1 MKTVYIPKGETVH
14 YESLATEHLV
24 VHGRLHV
31 TYGVKAQSI
40 TGSGVIDAGSINAD
54 TVCIDDVESG
64 TVICKRL
71 IAKRVQAPE
80 VFASESAAVS
90 CFLSAAYV
98 ETGKLTAAISEV
110 DEVVAQ
116 EVVNLTPKKRTLFG
130 TLFASMLRS
139 FWTALTAPRQK
150 AEVLDAEFVPA
161 QEDHTETV
169 QNEGSAEFSAS
180 DQSVPEVEE
189 KQEDV
194 VDEELNRIV
203 GLFKLSREQGYN
215 PDVAIRMCFVDETGT
230 LHELNRTRRKNRMT
244 ITYDGYEIRQLD
256 LADLFGERDVF
267 LSILNPLYFIEELGE
282 DGKKLLERYLPTI
295 PHETV
300 LSQLS
305 EPVREHLKNE
315 TILSPEGSL
324 KRCREEIRSLEE
336 RITYLRGQKDLAA
349 SQGESHE
356 QAEQEVTLQA
366 DLLRREIAEL
376 EQRQFSSMDVS
387 AMQERLVELSGR
399 YEEAARDERADTS
412 KLREQ
417 LQLLREKI
425 ARREVEKYQSKFTE
439 ALAEA
444 SARVKDLGVRYQR
457 ENAAYKAF
465 HAGMECPACHRSVTE
480 QSLPEVQAALK
491 KVLSELYAA
500 GSEQRAQLIE
510 LQEMDK
516 KAADTFAQFKEDDL
530 GKWAAEAAE
539 MEQRCASLA
548 EQASAETERLRA
560 EIQTL
565 TADLEYGNLSQSEY
579 DHLGT
584 CREELRQSEA
594 KIAALQT
601 MTAAQLPDFDREIA
615 QANASIAEI
624 KRKMANVIAYISKRA
639 ELTFSQ
645 LKMNRVEISLYDVVK
660 STGEVKDTF
669 KFQYG
674 GRRYDRLSLSEKIRA
689 GMEVSELMKRL
700 TGRNYPVFVD
710 NMESVDD
717 LANVRPTG
725 QIIMA
730 KCVSGAA
737 LQVKPIRPI
746 AFAEQRAA

>member
-1 MKTVYIPKGETVH
+1 MKKIEQFQITSLMLSGFKSYEEPTELVFGNPTVITGGNGRGKSSIADAIAFAVTGCPFFGER
-14 YESLATEHLV
+14 
-24 VHGRLHV
+24 GIDRLH
-31 TYGVKAQSI
+31 
-40 TGSGVIDAGSINAD
+40 
-54 TVCIDDVESG
+54 
-64 TVICKRL
+64 
-71 IAKRVQAPE
+71 
-80 VFASESAAVS
+80 
-90 CFLSAAYV
+90 
-98 ETGKLTAAISEV
+98 
-110 DEVVAQ
+110 
-116 EVVNLTPKKRTLFG
+116 
-130 TLFASMLRS
+130 
-139 FWTALTAPRQK
+139 
-150 AEVLDAEFVPA
+150 
-161 QEDHTETV
+161 
-169 QNEGSAEFSAS
+169 NE
-180 DQSVPEVEE
+180 
-189 KQEDV
+189 
-194 VDEELNRIV
+194 N
-203 GLFKLSREQGYN
+203 N

-267 LSILNPLYFIEELGE
+267 LSIFNPLYFIEELGE

-324 KRCREEIRSLEE
+324 KRCREEIRGLEE

-356 QAEQEVTLQA
+356 QAEQELTLQA
-366 DLLRREIAEL
+366 DTLREEIAEL
-376 EQRQFSSMDVS
+376 EQRQFSGMDVS
-387 AMQERLVELSGR
+387 DMQERLVELSGR

-480 QSLPEVQAALK
+480 QSLSEVQAALK

-594 KIAALQT
+594 KIAALQD

-615 QANASIAEI
+615 QANANIAEI
-624 KRKMANVIAYISKRA
+624 KRKMADVIAYISKRA

-737 LQVKPIRPI
+737 LQVKPVRPI
-746 AFAEQRAA
+746 VFAEQRAA

>member
-1 MKTVYIPKGETVH
+1 MKKIEQFQITSLMLSGFKSYEEPTELVFGNPTVITGGNGRGKSSIADAIAFAVTGCPFFGER
-14 YESLATEHLV
+14 
-24 VHGRLHV
+24 GIDRLH
-31 TYGVKAQSI
+31 
-40 TGSGVIDAGSINAD
+40 
-54 TVCIDDVESG
+54 
-64 TVICKRL
+64 
-71 IAKRVQAPE
+71 
-80 VFASESAAVS
+80 
-90 CFLSAAYV
+90 
-98 ETGKLTAAISEV
+98 
-110 DEVVAQ
+110 
-116 EVVNLTPKKRTLFG
+116 
-130 TLFASMLRS
+130 
-139 FWTALTAPRQK
+139 
-150 AEVLDAEFVPA
+150 
-161 QEDHTETV
+161 
-169 QNEGSAEFSAS
+169 NE
-180 DQSVPEVEE
+180 
-189 KQEDV
+189 
-194 VDEELNRIV
+194 N
-203 GLFKLSREQGYN
+203 N
-215 PDVAIRMCFVDETGT
+215 PDVAIRMCFVDKTGT

-324 KRCREEIRSLEE
+324 KRCREEIRGLEE

-356 QAEQEVTLQA
+356 QAEQELTLQV
-366 DLLRREIAEL
+366 DTLREEIAEL
-376 EQRQFSSMDVS
+376 EQRQFSGMDVS
-387 AMQERLVELSGR
+387 DMQERLVELSGR
-399 YEEAARDERADTS
+399 YEEAARDERTDTS

-417 LQLLREKI
+417 IQTLREKI
-425 ARREVEKYQSKFTE
+425 ARREGEQYQSKFTE

-457 ENAAYKAF
+457 ESAAYKAF

-615 QANASIAEI
+615 QANSSIAEI

>member
-1 MKTVYIPKGETVH
+1 MKKIEQFQITSLMLSGFKSYEEPTELVFGNPTVITGGNGRGKSSIADAIAFAVTGCPFFGER
-14 YESLATEHLV
+14 
-24 VHGRLHV
+24 GIDRLH
-31 TYGVKAQSI
+31 
-40 TGSGVIDAGSINAD
+40 
-54 TVCIDDVESG
+54 
-64 TVICKRL
+64 
-71 IAKRVQAPE
+71 
-80 VFASESAAVS
+80 
-90 CFLSAAYV
+90 
-98 ETGKLTAAISEV
+98 
-110 DEVVAQ
+110 
-116 EVVNLTPKKRTLFG
+116 
-130 TLFASMLRS
+130 
-139 FWTALTAPRQK
+139 
-150 AEVLDAEFVPA
+150 
-161 QEDHTETV
+161 
-169 QNEGSAEFSAS
+169 NE
-180 DQSVPEVEE
+180 
-189 KQEDV
+189 
-194 VDEELNRIV
+194 N
-203 GLFKLSREQGYN
+203 N

-324 KRCREEIRSLEE
+324 KRCREEIRGLEE

-356 QAEQEVTLQA
+356 QAEQELTLQV
-366 DLLRREIAEL
+366 DTLREEIAEL
-376 EQRQFSSMDVS
+376 EQRQFSGMDVS
-387 AMQERLVELSGR
+387 DMQERLVELSGR
-399 YEEAARDERADTS
+399 YEEAARDERTDTS

-417 LQLLREKI
+417 IQTLREKI
-425 ARREVEKYQSKFTE
+425 ARREGEQYQSKFTE

-457 ENAAYKAF
+457 ESAAYKAF

-615 QANASIAEI
+615 QANSSIAEI

-737 LQVKPIRPI
+737 LQVKPIRSI

>member
-1 MKTVYIPKGETVH
+1 MKKIEQFQITSLMLSGFKSYEEPTELVFGNPTVITGGNGRGKSSIADAIAFAVTGCPFFGER
-14 YESLATEHLV
+14 
-24 VHGRLHV
+24 GIDRLH
-31 TYGVKAQSI
+31 
-40 TGSGVIDAGSINAD
+40 
-54 TVCIDDVESG
+54 
-64 TVICKRL
+64 
-71 IAKRVQAPE
+71 
-80 VFASESAAVS
+80 
-90 CFLSAAYV
+90 
-98 ETGKLTAAISEV
+98 
-110 DEVVAQ
+110 
-116 EVVNLTPKKRTLFG
+116 
-130 TLFASMLRS
+130 
-139 FWTALTAPRQK
+139 
-150 AEVLDAEFVPA
+150 
-161 QEDHTETV
+161 
-169 QNEGSAEFSAS
+169 NE
-180 DQSVPEVEE
+180 
-189 KQEDV
+189 
-194 VDEELNRIV
+194 N
-203 GLFKLSREQGYN
+203 N
-215 PDVAIRMCFVDETGT
+215 PDVAIRMCFVDGTGT

-324 KRCREEIRSLEE
+324 KRCREEIRGLEE

-356 QAEQEVTLQA
+356 QAEQELTLQA
-366 DLLRREIAEL
+366 DTLREEIAEL
-376 EQRQFSSMDVS
+376 EQRQFSGMDVS
-387 AMQERLVELSGR
+387 DMQERLVELSGR
-399 YEEAARDERADTS
+399 YEETARDERTDTS

-417 LQLLREKI
+417 LQTLREKI
-425 ARREVEKYQSKFTE
+425 ARREGEQYQSKFTE

-457 ENAAYKAF
+457 ESAAYKAF

-480 QSLPEVQAALK
+480 QSLSEVQAALK

-500 GSEQRAQLIE
+500 GSEQRAQMIE

-516 KAADTFAQFKEDDL
+516 KAADTFARFKEDDL

-548 EQASAETERLRA
+548 EQASAETECLRA

-565 TADLEYGNLSQSEY
+565 TADLQYGNLSQAEY
-579 DHLGT
+579 DRLGT

-594 KIAALQT
+594 KIAALQD

-615 QANASIAEI
+615 QANANIAEI
-624 KRKMANVIAYISKRA
+624 KRKMADVIAYISKRA

-737 LQVKPIRPI
+737 LQVKPVRPI
-746 AFAEQRAA
+746 VFAEQRAA

>member
-1 MKTVYIPKGETVH
+1 MKKIEQFQITSLMLSGFKSYEEPTELVFGNPTVITGGNGRGKSSIADAIAFAVTGCPFFGER
-14 YESLATEHLV
+14 
-24 VHGRLHV
+24 GIDRLH
-31 TYGVKAQSI
+31 
-40 TGSGVIDAGSINAD
+40 
-54 TVCIDDVESG
+54 
-64 TVICKRL
+64 
-71 IAKRVQAPE
+71 
-80 VFASESAAVS
+80 
-90 CFLSAAYV
+90 
-98 ETGKLTAAISEV
+98 
-110 DEVVAQ
+110 
-116 EVVNLTPKKRTLFG
+116 
-130 TLFASMLRS
+130 
-139 FWTALTAPRQK
+139 
-150 AEVLDAEFVPA
+150 
-161 QEDHTETV
+161 
-169 QNEGSAEFSAS
+169 NE
-180 DQSVPEVEE
+180 
-189 KQEDV
+189 
-194 VDEELNRIV
+194 N
-203 GLFKLSREQGYN
+203 N

-267 LSILNPLYFIEELGE
+267 LSIFNPLYFIEELGE

-324 KRCREEIRSLEE
+324 KRCREEIRGLEE

-356 QAEQEVTLQA
+356 QAEQELTLQA
-366 DLLRREIAEL
+366 DTLREEIAEL
-376 EQRQFSSMDVS
+376 EQRQFSGMDVS
-387 AMQERLVELSGR
+387 DMQERLVELSGR
-399 YEEAARDERADTS
+399 YEEAARDERTDTS

-417 LQLLREKI
+417 LQTLREKI
-425 ARREVEKYQSKFTE
+425 ARREGEQYQSKFTE

-457 ENAAYKAF
+457 ESAAYKAF

-669 KFQYG
+669 KFQYS

-746 AFAEQRAA
+746 VFAEQRAA

>member
-1 MKTVYIPKGETVH
+1 MKKIEQFQITSLMLSGFKSYEEPTELVFGNPTVITGGNGRGKSSIADAIAFAVTGCPFFGER
-14 YESLATEHLV
+14 
-24 VHGRLHV
+24 GIDRLH
-31 TYGVKAQSI
+31 
-40 TGSGVIDAGSINAD
+40 
-54 TVCIDDVESG
+54 
-64 TVICKRL
+64 
-71 IAKRVQAPE
+71 
-80 VFASESAAVS
+80 
-90 CFLSAAYV
+90 
-98 ETGKLTAAISEV
+98 
-110 DEVVAQ
+110 
-116 EVVNLTPKKRTLFG
+116 
-130 TLFASMLRS
+130 
-139 FWTALTAPRQK
+139 
-150 AEVLDAEFVPA
+150 
-161 QEDHTETV
+161 
-169 QNEGSAEFSAS
+169 NE
-180 DQSVPEVEE
+180 
-189 KQEDV
+189 
-194 VDEELNRIV
+194 N
-203 GLFKLSREQGYN
+203 N

-267 LSILNPLYFIEELGE
+267 LSIFNPLYFIEELGE

-324 KRCREEIRSLEE
+324 KRCREEIRGLEE

-356 QAEQEVTLQA
+356 QAEQELTLQA
-366 DLLRREIAEL
+366 DTLREEIAEL
-376 EQRQFSSMDVS
+376 EQRQFSGMDVS
-387 AMQERLVELSGR
+387 DMQERLVELSGR
-399 YEEAARDERADTS
+399 YEEAARDERTDTS

-417 LQLLREKI
+417 LQTLREKI
-425 ARREVEKYQSKFTE
+425 ARREGEQYQSKFTE

-457 ENAAYKAF
+457 ESAAYKAF

-530 GKWAAEAAE
+530 GKWVAEATE

-737 LQVKPIRPI
+737 LQVKPVRPI
-746 AFAEQRAA
+746 VFAEQRAA

>member
-1 MKTVYIPKGETVH
+1 MKKIEQFQITSLMLSGFKSYEEPTELVFGNPTVITGGNGRGKSSIADAIAFAVTGCPFFGER
-14 YESLATEHLV
+14 
-24 VHGRLHV
+24 GIDRLH
-31 TYGVKAQSI
+31 
-40 TGSGVIDAGSINAD
+40 
-54 TVCIDDVESG
+54 
-64 TVICKRL
+64 
-71 IAKRVQAPE
+71 
-80 VFASESAAVS
+80 
-90 CFLSAAYV
+90 
-98 ETGKLTAAISEV
+98 
-110 DEVVAQ
+110 
-116 EVVNLTPKKRTLFG
+116 
-130 TLFASMLRS
+130 
-139 FWTALTAPRQK
+139 
-150 AEVLDAEFVPA
+150 
-161 QEDHTETV
+161 
-169 QNEGSAEFSAS
+169 NE
-180 DQSVPEVEE
+180 
-189 KQEDV
+189 
-194 VDEELNRIV
+194 N
-203 GLFKLSREQGYN
+203 N

-267 LSILNPLYFIEELGE
+267 LSIFNPLYFIEELGE

-356 QAEQEVTLQA
+356 QAEQELTLQA
-366 DLLRREIAEL
+366 DTLREEIAEL

-387 AMQERLVELSGR
+387 TMQERLVELSGR

-465 HAGMECPACHRSVTE
+465 HAGMECPVCHRSVTE

-516 KAADTFAQFKEDDL
+516 KAADTFARFKEDDL

-548 EQASAETERLRA
+548 EQASAETECLRA

-565 TADLEYGNLSQSEY
+565 TADLEYGNLSQAEY
-579 DHLGT
+579 DRLGT

-594 KIAALQT
+594 KIAALQD
-601 MTAAQLPDFDREIA
+601 MTAVQLPDFDREIA
-615 QANASIAEI
+615 QANANIAEI
-624 KRKMANVIAYISKRA
+624 KRKMADVIAYISKRA

-700 TGRNYPVFVD
+700 TGRNYSVFVD

>member
-1 MKTVYIPKGETVH
+1 MKKIEQFQITSLMLSGFKSYEEPTELVFGNPTVITGGNGRGKSSIADAIAFAVTGCPFFGER
-14 YESLATEHLV
+14 
-24 VHGRLHV
+24 GIDRLH
-31 TYGVKAQSI
+31 
-40 TGSGVIDAGSINAD
+40 
-54 TVCIDDVESG
+54 
-64 TVICKRL
+64 
-71 IAKRVQAPE
+71 
-80 VFASESAAVS
+80 
-90 CFLSAAYV
+90 
-98 ETGKLTAAISEV
+98 
-110 DEVVAQ
+110 
-116 EVVNLTPKKRTLFG
+116 
-130 TLFASMLRS
+130 
-139 FWTALTAPRQK
+139 
-150 AEVLDAEFVPA
+150 
-161 QEDHTETV
+161 
-169 QNEGSAEFSAS
+169 NE
-180 DQSVPEVEE
+180 
-189 KQEDV
+189 
-194 VDEELNRIV
+194 N
-203 GLFKLSREQGYN
+203 N

-267 LSILNPLYFIEELGE
+267 LSIFNPLYFIEELGE

-324 KRCREEIRSLEE
+324 KRCREEIRGLEE

-356 QAEQEVTLQA
+356 QAEQELILQA
-366 DLLRREIAEL
+366 DTLREEIAEL
-376 EQRQFSSMDVS
+376 EQRQFSGMDVS
-387 AMQERLVELSGR
+387 DMQERLVELSGR
-399 YEEAARDERADTS
+399 YEEAARDERTDTS

-417 LQLLREKI
+417 LQTLREKI
-425 ARREVEKYQSKFTE
+425 ARREGEQYQSKFTE

-457 ENAAYKAF
+457 ESAAYKAF

-601 MTAAQLPDFDREIA
+601 MTAAQLPDFDQEIA
-615 QANASIAEI
+615 QTNASIAEI

-746 AFAEQRAA
+746 VFAEQRAA

>member
-1 MKTVYIPKGETVH
+1 MKKIEQFQITSLMLSGFKSYEEPTELVFGNPTVITGGNGRGKSSIADAIAFAVTGCPFFGER
-14 YESLATEHLV
+14 
-24 VHGRLHV
+24 GIDRLH
-31 TYGVKAQSI
+31 
-40 TGSGVIDAGSINAD
+40 
-54 TVCIDDVESG
+54 
-64 TVICKRL
+64 
-71 IAKRVQAPE
+71 
-80 VFASESAAVS
+80 
-90 CFLSAAYV
+90 
-98 ETGKLTAAISEV
+98 
-110 DEVVAQ
+110 
-116 EVVNLTPKKRTLFG
+116 
-130 TLFASMLRS
+130 
-139 FWTALTAPRQK
+139 
-150 AEVLDAEFVPA
+150 
-161 QEDHTETV
+161 
-169 QNEGSAEFSAS
+169 NE
-180 DQSVPEVEE
+180 
-189 KQEDV
+189 
-194 VDEELNRIV
+194 N
-203 GLFKLSREQGYN
+203 N
-215 PDVAIRMCFVDETGT
+215 PDVAIRMCFVDEAGT

-267 LSILNPLYFIEELGE
+267 LSILNPLYFIEGLGE

-324 KRCREEIRSLEE
+324 KRCREEIRGLEE

-356 QAEQEVTLQA
+356 QAEQELTLQA
-366 DLLRREIAEL
+366 DTLREEIAEL

-399 YEEAARDERADTS
+399 YEEAARDERTDTS

-417 LQLLREKI
+417 IQTLREKI
-425 ARREVEKYQSKFTE
+425 ARREGEQYQSKFTE

-457 ENAAYKAF
+457 ESAAYKAF

-548 EQASAETERLRA
+548 EQASAEMERLRA

>member
-1 MKTVYIPKGETVH
+1 MKKIEQFQITSLMLSGFKSYEEPTELVFGNPTVITGGNGRGKSSIADAIAFAVTGCPFFGER
-14 YESLATEHLV
+14 
-24 VHGRLHV
+24 GIDRLH
-31 TYGVKAQSI
+31 
-40 TGSGVIDAGSINAD
+40 
-54 TVCIDDVESG
+54 
-64 TVICKRL
+64 
-71 IAKRVQAPE
+71 
-80 VFASESAAVS
+80 
-90 CFLSAAYV
+90 
-98 ETGKLTAAISEV
+98 
-110 DEVVAQ
+110 
-116 EVVNLTPKKRTLFG
+116 
-130 TLFASMLRS
+130 
-139 FWTALTAPRQK
+139 
-150 AEVLDAEFVPA
+150 
-161 QEDHTETV
+161 
-169 QNEGSAEFSAS
+169 NE
-180 DQSVPEVEE
+180 
-189 KQEDV
+189 
-194 VDEELNRIV
+194 N
-203 GLFKLSREQGYN
+203 N

-267 LSILNPLYFIEELGE
+267 LSIFNPLYFIEELGE

-324 KRCREEIRSLEE
+324 KRCREEIRGLEE

-356 QAEQEVTLQA
+356 QAEQELTLQA
-366 DLLRREIAEL
+366 DTLREEIAEL
-376 EQRQFSSMDVS
+376 EQRQFSGMDVS
-387 AMQERLVELSGR
+387 DMQERLVELSGR

-500 GSEQRAQLIE
+500 GSEQRAQMIE

-516 KAADTFAQFKEDDL
+516 KAADTFARFKEDDL

-539 MEQRCASLA
+539 MEQRCDSLA

>member
-1 MKTVYIPKGETVH
+1 MKKIEQFQITSLMLSGFKSYEEPTELVYGNPTVITGGNGRGKSSIADAIAFAVTGCPFFGER
-14 YESLATEHLV
+14 
-24 VHGRLHV
+24 GIDRLH
-31 TYGVKAQSI
+31 
-40 TGSGVIDAGSINAD
+40 
-54 TVCIDDVESG
+54 
-64 TVICKRL
+64 
-71 IAKRVQAPE
+71 
-80 VFASESAAVS
+80 
-90 CFLSAAYV
+90 
-98 ETGKLTAAISEV
+98 
-110 DEVVAQ
+110 
-116 EVVNLTPKKRTLFG
+116 
-130 TLFASMLRS
+130 
-139 FWTALTAPRQK
+139 
-150 AEVLDAEFVPA
+150 
-161 QEDHTETV
+161 
-169 QNEGSAEFSAS
+169 NE
-180 DQSVPEVEE
+180 
-189 KQEDV
+189 
-194 VDEELNRIV
+194 N
-203 GLFKLSREQGYN
+203 N

-356 QAEQEVTLQA
+356 QAEQELTLQA

-480 QSLPEVQAALK
+480 QSLSEVQAALK

-516 KAADTFAQFKEDDL
+516 KAADTFARFKEDDL

-548 EQASAETERLRA
+548 EQASAETECLRA

-565 TADLEYGNLSQSEY
+565 TADLEYGNLSQAEY
-579 DHLGT
+579 DRLGT

-594 KIAALQT
+594 KIAALQD
-601 MTAAQLPDFDREIA
+601 MTAVQLPDFDREIA
-615 QANASIAEI
+615 QANANIAEI
-624 KRKMANVIAYISKRA
+624 KRKMADVIAYISKRA

-669 KFQYG
+669 KFQYS

>member
-1 MKTVYIPKGETVH
+1 MKKIEQFQITSLMLSGFKSYEEPTELVFGNPTVITGGNGRGKSSIADAIAFAVTGCPFFGER
-14 YESLATEHLV
+14 
-24 VHGRLHV
+24 GIDRLH
-31 TYGVKAQSI
+31 
-40 TGSGVIDAGSINAD
+40 
-54 TVCIDDVESG
+54 
-64 TVICKRL
+64 
-71 IAKRVQAPE
+71 
-80 VFASESAAVS
+80 
-90 CFLSAAYV
+90 
-98 ETGKLTAAISEV
+98 
-110 DEVVAQ
+110 
-116 EVVNLTPKKRTLFG
+116 
-130 TLFASMLRS
+130 
-139 FWTALTAPRQK
+139 
-150 AEVLDAEFVPA
+150 
-161 QEDHTETV
+161 
-169 QNEGSAEFSAS
+169 NE
-180 DQSVPEVEE
+180 
-189 KQEDV
+189 
-194 VDEELNRIV
+194 N
-203 GLFKLSREQGYN
+203 N

-267 LSILNPLYFIEELGE
+267 LSIFNPLYFIEELGE

-324 KRCREEIRSLEE
+324 KRCREEIRGLEE

-356 QAEQEVTLQA
+356 QAEQELTLQV
-366 DLLRREIAEL
+366 DTLREEIAEL
-376 EQRQFSSMDVS
+376 EQRQFSGMDVS
-387 AMQERLVELSGR
+387 DMQERLVELSGR
-399 YEEAARDERADTS
+399 YEEAARDERTDTS

-417 LQLLREKI
+417 IQTLREKI
-425 ARREVEKYQSKFTE
+425 ARREGEQYQSKFTE

-500 GSEQRAQLIE
+500 GSEQRGQLIE

-615 QANASIAEI
+615 QANANIAEI
-624 KRKMANVIAYISKRA
+624 KRKMADVIAYISKRA

-674 GRRYDRLSLSEKIRA
+674 GRRYDRLSLSERIRA

-737 LQVKPIRPI
+737 LQVKPVRPI
-746 AFAEQRAA
+746 VFAEQRAA

>member
-1 MKTVYIPKGETVH
+1 MKRIEQFQITSLMLSGFKSYEEPTELVFGNPTVITGGNGRGKSSIADAIAFAVTGCPFFGER
-14 YESLATEHLV
+14 
-24 VHGRLHV
+24 GIDRLH
-31 TYGVKAQSI
+31 
-40 TGSGVIDAGSINAD
+40 
-54 TVCIDDVESG
+54 
-64 TVICKRL
+64 
-71 IAKRVQAPE
+71 
-80 VFASESAAVS
+80 
-90 CFLSAAYV
+90 
-98 ETGKLTAAISEV
+98 
-110 DEVVAQ
+110 
-116 EVVNLTPKKRTLFG
+116 
-130 TLFASMLRS
+130 
-139 FWTALTAPRQK
+139 
-150 AEVLDAEFVPA
+150 
-161 QEDHTETV
+161 
-169 QNEGSAEFSAS
+169 NE
-180 DQSVPEVEE
+180 
-189 KQEDV
+189 
-194 VDEELNRIV
+194 N
-203 GLFKLSREQGYN
+203 N
-215 PDVAIRMCFVDETGT
+215 PDAAIRMCFVDETGT

-267 LSILNPLYFIEELGE
+267 LSIFNPLYFIEELGE

-324 KRCREEIRSLEE
+324 KRCREEIRGLEE

-356 QAEQEVTLQA
+356 QAEQELTLQA
-366 DLLRREIAEL
+366 DTLREEIAEL
-376 EQRQFSSMDVS
+376 EQRQFSGMDVS
-387 AMQERLVELSGR
+387 DMQERLVELSGR
-399 YEEAARDERADTS
+399 YEEAARDERTDTS

-417 LQLLREKI
+417 LQTLREKI
-425 ARREVEKYQSKFTE
+425 ARREGEQYQSKFTE

-457 ENAAYKAF
+457 ESAAYKAF

-615 QANASIAEI
+615 QANANIAEI
-624 KRKMANVIAYISKRA
+624 KRKMADVIAYISKRA

-737 LQVKPIRPI
+737 LQVKPVRPI
-746 AFAEQRAA
+746 VFAEQRAA

>member
-1 MKTVYIPKGETVH
+1 MKKIEQFQITSLMLSGFKSYEEPTELVFGNPTVITGGNGRGKSSIADAIAFAVTGCPFFGER
-14 YESLATEHLV
+14 
-24 VHGRLHV
+24 GIDRLH
-31 TYGVKAQSI
+31 
-40 TGSGVIDAGSINAD
+40 
-54 TVCIDDVESG
+54 
-64 TVICKRL
+64 
-71 IAKRVQAPE
+71 
-80 VFASESAAVS
+80 
-90 CFLSAAYV
+90 
-98 ETGKLTAAISEV
+98 
-110 DEVVAQ
+110 
-116 EVVNLTPKKRTLFG
+116 
-130 TLFASMLRS
+130 
-139 FWTALTAPRQK
+139 
-150 AEVLDAEFVPA
+150 
-161 QEDHTETV
+161 
-169 QNEGSAEFSAS
+169 NE
-180 DQSVPEVEE
+180 
-189 KQEDV
+189 
-194 VDEELNRIV
+194 N
-203 GLFKLSREQGYN
+203 N

-267 LSILNPLYFIEELGE
+267 LSIFNPLYFIEELGE

-356 QAEQEVTLQA
+356 QAEQELTLQA
-366 DLLRREIAEL
+366 DTLREEIAEL
-376 EQRQFSSMDVS
+376 EQRQFSGMDVS
-387 AMQERLVELSGR
+387 DMQERLVELSGR

-457 ENAAYKAF
+457 ESAAYKAF

-601 MTAAQLPDFDREIA
+601 MTAVHLPDFDREIA

-624 KRKMANVIAYISKRA
+624 KRKMADVIAYISKRA

-669 KFQYG
+669 KFQYS

>member
-1 MKTVYIPKGETVH
+1 MKKIEQFQITSLMLSGFKSYEEPTELVFGNPTVITGGNGRGKSSIADAIAFAVTGCPFFGER
-14 YESLATEHLV
+14 
-24 VHGRLHV
+24 GIDRLH
-31 TYGVKAQSI
+31 
-40 TGSGVIDAGSINAD
+40 
-54 TVCIDDVESG
+54 
-64 TVICKRL
+64 
-71 IAKRVQAPE
+71 
-80 VFASESAAVS
+80 
-90 CFLSAAYV
+90 
-98 ETGKLTAAISEV
+98 
-110 DEVVAQ
+110 
-116 EVVNLTPKKRTLFG
+116 
-130 TLFASMLRS
+130 
-139 FWTALTAPRQK
+139 
-150 AEVLDAEFVPA
+150 
-161 QEDHTETV
+161 
-169 QNEGSAEFSAS
+169 NE
-180 DQSVPEVEE
+180 
-189 KQEDV
+189 
-194 VDEELNRIV
+194 N
-203 GLFKLSREQGYN
+203 N

-267 LSILNPLYFIEELGE
+267 LSIFNPLYFIEELGE

-324 KRCREEIRSLEE
+324 KRCREEIRGLEE

-356 QAEQEVTLQA
+356 QAEQELTLQA
-366 DLLRREIAEL
+366 DTLREEIAEL
-376 EQRQFSSMDVS
+376 EQRQFSGMDVS
-387 AMQERLVELSGR
+387 DMQERLVELSGR
-399 YEEAARDERADTS
+399 YEEAARDERTDTS

-417 LQLLREKI
+417 LQTLREKI
-425 ARREVEKYQSKFTE
+425 ARREGEQYQSKFTE

-457 ENAAYKAF
+457 ESAAYKAF

-615 QANASIAEI
+615 QANANIAEI

-725 QIIMA
+725 QVIMA

-737 LQVKPIRPI
+737 LQVKPVRPI
-746 AFAEQRAA
+746 VFAEQRAA

>member
-1 MKTVYIPKGETVH
+1 MKKIEQFQITSLMLSGFKSYEEPTELVFGNPTVITGGNGRGKSSIADAIAFAVTGCPFYGER
-14 YESLATEHLV
+14 
-24 VHGRLHV
+24 GIDRLH
-31 TYGVKAQSI
+31 
-40 TGSGVIDAGSINAD
+40 
-54 TVCIDDVESG
+54 
-64 TVICKRL
+64 
-71 IAKRVQAPE
+71 
-80 VFASESAAVS
+80 
-90 CFLSAAYV
+90 
-98 ETGKLTAAISEV
+98 
-110 DEVVAQ
+110 
-116 EVVNLTPKKRTLFG
+116 
-130 TLFASMLRS
+130 
-139 FWTALTAPRQK
+139 
-150 AEVLDAEFVPA
+150 
-161 QEDHTETV
+161 
-169 QNEGSAEFSAS
+169 NE
-180 DQSVPEVEE
+180 
-189 KQEDV
+189 
-194 VDEELNRIV
+194 N
-203 GLFKLSREQGYN
+203 N

-267 LSILNPLYFIEELGE
+267 LSIFNPLYFIEELGE

-305 EPVREHLKNE
+305 EPMREHLKNE

-324 KRCREEIRSLEE
+324 KRCREEIRGLEE

-356 QAEQEVTLQA
+356 QAEQELTLQA
-366 DLLRREIAEL
+366 DTLREEIAEL
-376 EQRQFSSMDVS
+376 EQRQFSGMDVS
-387 AMQERLVELSGR
+387 DMQERLVELSGR
-399 YEEAARDERADTS
+399 YEEAARDERTDTS

-417 LQLLREKI
+417 LQTLREKI
-425 ARREVEKYQSKFTE
+425 ARREGEQYQSKFTE

-457 ENAAYKAF
+457 ESAAYKAF

-669 KFQYG
+669 KFQYS

-737 LQVKPIRPI
+737 LQVKPVRPI
-746 AFAEQRAA
+746 VFAEQRAA

>member
-1 MKTVYIPKGETVH
+1 MKKIEQFQITSLMLSGFKSYEEPTELVFGNPTVITGGNGRGKSSIADAIAFAVTGCPFFGER
-14 YESLATEHLV
+14 
-24 VHGRLHV
+24 GIDRLH
-31 TYGVKAQSI
+31 
-40 TGSGVIDAGSINAD
+40 
-54 TVCIDDVESG
+54 
-64 TVICKRL
+64 
-71 IAKRVQAPE
+71 
-80 VFASESAAVS
+80 
-90 CFLSAAYV
+90 
-98 ETGKLTAAISEV
+98 
-110 DEVVAQ
+110 
-116 EVVNLTPKKRTLFG
+116 
-130 TLFASMLRS
+130 
-139 FWTALTAPRQK
+139 
-150 AEVLDAEFVPA
+150 
-161 QEDHTETV
+161 
-169 QNEGSAEFSAS
+169 NE
-180 DQSVPEVEE
+180 
-189 KQEDV
+189 
-194 VDEELNRIV
+194 N
-203 GLFKLSREQGYN
+203 N

-267 LSILNPLYFIEELGE
+267 LSIFNPLYFIEELGE

-324 KRCREEIRSLEE
+324 KRCREEIRGLEE

-356 QAEQEVTLQA
+356 QAEQELTLQA
-366 DLLRREIAEL
+366 DTLREEIAEL
-376 EQRQFSSMDVS
+376 EQRQFSGMDVS
-387 AMQERLVELSGR
+387 DMQERLVELSGR
-399 YEEAARDERADTS
+399 YEEAARDERTDTS

-417 LQLLREKI
+417 LQTLREKI
-425 ARREVEKYQSKFTE
+425 ARREGEQYQSKFTE

-457 ENAAYKAF
+457 ESAAYKAF

-548 EQASAETERLRA
+548 EQASAETERLCA

-615 QANASIAEI
+615 QANANIAEI
-624 KRKMANVIAYISKRA
+624 KRKMADVIAYISKRA

>member
-1 MKTVYIPKGETVH
+1 MKKIEQFQITSLMLSGFKSYEEPTELVFGNPTVITGGNGRGKSSIADAIAFAVTGCPFFGER
-14 YESLATEHLV
+14 
-24 VHGRLHV
+24 GIDRLH
-31 TYGVKAQSI
+31 
-40 TGSGVIDAGSINAD
+40 
-54 TVCIDDVESG
+54 
-64 TVICKRL
+64 
-71 IAKRVQAPE
+71 
-80 VFASESAAVS
+80 
-90 CFLSAAYV
+90 
-98 ETGKLTAAISEV
+98 
-110 DEVVAQ
+110 
-116 EVVNLTPKKRTLFG
+116 
-130 TLFASMLRS
+130 
-139 FWTALTAPRQK
+139 
-150 AEVLDAEFVPA
+150 
-161 QEDHTETV
+161 
-169 QNEGSAEFSAS
+169 NE
-180 DQSVPEVEE
+180 
-189 KQEDV
+189 
-194 VDEELNRIV
+194 N
-203 GLFKLSREQGYN
+203 N

-267 LSILNPLYFIEELGE
+267 LSIFNPLYFIEELGE

-324 KRCREEIRSLEE
+324 KRCREEIRGLEE

-356 QAEQEVTLQA
+356 QAEQELTLQA
-366 DLLRREIAEL
+366 DTLREEIAEL
-376 EQRQFSSMDVS
+376 EQRQFSGMDVS
-387 AMQERLVELSGR
+387 DMQERLVELSGR
-399 YEEAARDERADTS
+399 YEEAARDERTDTS

-417 LQLLREKI
+417 LQTLREKI
-425 ARREVEKYQSKFTE
+425 ARREGEQYQSKFTE

-457 ENAAYKAF
+457 ESAAYKAF

-594 KIAALQT
+594 KIAALQD

-615 QANASIAEI
+615 QANANIAEI
-624 KRKMANVIAYISKRA
+624 KRKMADVIAYISKRA

-737 LQVKPIRPI
+737 LQVKPVRPI

>member
-1 MKTVYIPKGETVH
+1 MKKIEQFQITSLMLSGFKSYEEPTELVFGNPTVITGGNGRGKSSIADAIAFAVTGCPFFGER
-14 YESLATEHLV
+14 
-24 VHGRLHV
+24 GIDRLH
-31 TYGVKAQSI
+31 
-40 TGSGVIDAGSINAD
+40 
-54 TVCIDDVESG
+54 
-64 TVICKRL
+64 
-71 IAKRVQAPE
+71 
-80 VFASESAAVS
+80 
-90 CFLSAAYV
+90 
-98 ETGKLTAAISEV
+98 
-110 DEVVAQ
+110 
-116 EVVNLTPKKRTLFG
+116 
-130 TLFASMLRS
+130 
-139 FWTALTAPRQK
+139 
-150 AEVLDAEFVPA
+150 
-161 QEDHTETV
+161 
-169 QNEGSAEFSAS
+169 NE
-180 DQSVPEVEE
+180 
-189 KQEDV
+189 
-194 VDEELNRIV
+194 N
-203 GLFKLSREQGYN
+203 N

-267 LSILNPLYFIEELGE
+267 LSIFNPLYFIEELGE

-324 KRCREEIRSLEE
+324 KRCREEIRGLEE

-356 QAEQEVTLQA
+356 QAEQELTLQA
-366 DLLRREIAEL
+366 DTLREEIAEL
-376 EQRQFSSMDVS
+376 EQRQFSGMDVS
-387 AMQERLVELSGR
+387 DMQERLVELSGR
-399 YEEAARDERADTS
+399 YEEAARDERTDTS

-425 ARREVEKYQSKFTE
+425 ARREGEQYQSKFTE

-457 ENAAYKAF
+457 ESAAYKAF

-565 TADLEYGNLSQSEY
+565 TADLEYGDLSQSEY

-615 QANASIAEI
+615 QANANIAEI
-624 KRKMANVIAYISKRA
+624 KRKMADVIAYISKRA

-737 LQVKPIRPI
+737 LQVKPVRPI
-746 AFAEQRAA
+746 VFAEQRAA

>member
-1 MKTVYIPKGETVH
+1 MKNIEQFQITSLMLSGFKSYEEPTELVFGNPTVITGGNGRGKSSIADAIAFAVTGCPFFGER
-14 YESLATEHLV
+14 
-24 VHGRLHV
+24 GIDRLH
-31 TYGVKAQSI
+31 
-40 TGSGVIDAGSINAD
+40 
-54 TVCIDDVESG
+54 
-64 TVICKRL
+64 
-71 IAKRVQAPE
+71 
-80 VFASESAAVS
+80 
-90 CFLSAAYV
+90 
-98 ETGKLTAAISEV
+98 
-110 DEVVAQ
+110 
-116 EVVNLTPKKRTLFG
+116 
-130 TLFASMLRS
+130 
-139 FWTALTAPRQK
+139 
-150 AEVLDAEFVPA
+150 
-161 QEDHTETV
+161 
-169 QNEGSAEFSAS
+169 NE
-180 DQSVPEVEE
+180 
-189 KQEDV
+189 
-194 VDEELNRIV
+194 N
-203 GLFKLSREQGYN
+203 N

-267 LSILNPLYFIEELGE
+267 LSIFNPLYFIEELGE

-324 KRCREEIRSLEE
+324 KRCREEIRGLEE

-356 QAEQEVTLQA
+356 QAEQELTLQA
-366 DLLRREIAEL
+366 DTLREEIAEL

-399 YEEAARDERADTS
+399 YEEAAKDERADTS

-457 ENAAYKAF
+457 ESAAYKAF

-516 KAADTFAQFKEDDL
+516 RAADTFAQFKEDDL

-674 GRRYDRLSLSEKIRA
+674 GRRYDRLSLSERIRA

>member
-1 MKTVYIPKGETVH
+1 MKKIKQFQITSLMLSGFKSYEEPTELVFGNPTVITGGNGRGKSSIADAIAFAVTGCPFFGER
-14 YESLATEHLV
+14 
-24 VHGRLHV
+24 GIDRLH
-31 TYGVKAQSI
+31 
-40 TGSGVIDAGSINAD
+40 
-54 TVCIDDVESG
+54 
-64 TVICKRL
+64 
-71 IAKRVQAPE
+71 
-80 VFASESAAVS
+80 
-90 CFLSAAYV
+90 
-98 ETGKLTAAISEV
+98 
-110 DEVVAQ
+110 
-116 EVVNLTPKKRTLFG
+116 
-130 TLFASMLRS
+130 
-139 FWTALTAPRQK
+139 
-150 AEVLDAEFVPA
+150 
-161 QEDHTETV
+161 
-169 QNEGSAEFSAS
+169 NE
-180 DQSVPEVEE
+180 
-189 KQEDV
+189 
-194 VDEELNRIV
+194 N
-203 GLFKLSREQGYN
+203 N

-267 LSILNPLYFIEELGE
+267 LSIFNPLYFIEELGE

-324 KRCREEIRSLEE
+324 KRCREEIRGLEE

-356 QAEQEVTLQA
+356 QAEQELTLQA
-366 DLLRREIAEL
+366 DTLREEIAEL
-376 EQRQFSSMDVS
+376 EQRQFSGMDVS
-387 AMQERLVELSGR
+387 DMQERLVELSGR
-399 YEEAARDERADTS
+399 YEEAARDERTDTS

-417 LQLLREKI
+417 IQTLREKI
-425 ARREVEKYQSKFTE
+425 ARREGEQYQSKFTE

-457 ENAAYKAF
+457 ESAAYKAF

-491 KVLSELYAA
+491 KVLSELYTA
-500 GSEQRAQLIE
+500 GSERRAQLIE

-737 LQVKPIRPI
+737 LQVKPVRPI
-746 AFAEQRAA
+746 VFAEQRAA

>member
-1 MKTVYIPKGETVH
+1 MKKIEQFQITSLMLSGFKSYEEPTELVFGNPTVITGGNGRGKSSIADAIAFAVTGCPFFGER
-14 YESLATEHLV
+14 
-24 VHGRLHV
+24 GIDRLH
-31 TYGVKAQSI
+31 
-40 TGSGVIDAGSINAD
+40 
-54 TVCIDDVESG
+54 
-64 TVICKRL
+64 
-71 IAKRVQAPE
+71 
-80 VFASESAAVS
+80 
-90 CFLSAAYV
+90 
-98 ETGKLTAAISEV
+98 
-110 DEVVAQ
+110 
-116 EVVNLTPKKRTLFG
+116 
-130 TLFASMLRS
+130 
-139 FWTALTAPRQK
+139 
-150 AEVLDAEFVPA
+150 
-161 QEDHTETV
+161 
-169 QNEGSAEFSAS
+169 NE
-180 DQSVPEVEE
+180 
-189 KQEDV
+189 
-194 VDEELNRIV
+194 N
-203 GLFKLSREQGYN
+203 N
-215 PDVAIRMCFVDETGT
+215 PDVAIRMCLVDETGT

-267 LSILNPLYFIEELGE
+267 LSIFNPLYFIEELGE

-305 EPVREHLKNE
+305 EPVREHLKNG

-356 QAEQEVTLQA
+356 QAEQELTLQA
-366 DLLRREIAEL
+366 DTLREEIAEL
-376 EQRQFSSMDVS
+376 EQRQFSGMDVS
-387 AMQERLVELSGR
+387 DMQERLVELSGR
-399 YEEAARDERADTS
+399 YEEAARDERTDTS
-412 KLREQ
+412 ELREQ
-417 LQLLREKI
+417 LQTLREKI
-425 ARREVEKYQSKFTE
+425 ARREGEQYQSKFTE

-457 ENAAYKAF
+457 ESAAYKAF

>member
-1 MKTVYIPKGETVH
+1 MKKIEQFQITSLMLSGFKSYEEPTELVFGNPTVITGGNGRGKSSIADAIAFAVTGCPFFGER
-14 YESLATEHLV
+14 
-24 VHGRLHV
+24 GIDRLH
-31 TYGVKAQSI
+31 
-40 TGSGVIDAGSINAD
+40 
-54 TVCIDDVESG
+54 
-64 TVICKRL
+64 
-71 IAKRVQAPE
+71 
-80 VFASESAAVS
+80 
-90 CFLSAAYV
+90 
-98 ETGKLTAAISEV
+98 
-110 DEVVAQ
+110 
-116 EVVNLTPKKRTLFG
+116 
-130 TLFASMLRS
+130 
-139 FWTALTAPRQK
+139 
-150 AEVLDAEFVPA
+150 
-161 QEDHTETV
+161 
-169 QNEGSAEFSAS
+169 NE
-180 DQSVPEVEE
+180 
-189 KQEDV
+189 
-194 VDEELNRIV
+194 N
-203 GLFKLSREQGYN
+203 N

-230 LHELNRTRRKNRMT
+230 LHELNRARRKNRMT

-356 QAEQEVTLQA
+356 QAEQELTLQA
-366 DLLRREIAEL
+366 DTLREEIAEL
-376 EQRQFSSMDVS
+376 EQRQFSGMDVS
-387 AMQERLVELSGR
+387 DMQERLVELSGR

-480 QSLPEVQAALK
+480 QSLSEVQAALK

-516 KAADTFAQFKEDDL
+516 KAADTFARFKEDDL

-548 EQASAETERLRA
+548 EQASAETECLRA

-565 TADLEYGNLSQSEY
+565 TADLEYGNLSQAEY
-579 DHLGT
+579 DRLGT

-594 KIAALQT
+594 KIAALQD

-615 QANASIAEI
+615 QANANIAEI
-624 KRKMANVIAYISKRA
+624 KRKMADVIAYISKRA

>member
-1 MKTVYIPKGETVH
+1 MKKIEQFQITSLMLSGFKSYEEPTELVFGNPTVITGGNGRGKSSIADAIAFAVTGCPFFGER
-14 YESLATEHLV
+14 
-24 VHGRLHV
+24 GIDRLH
-31 TYGVKAQSI
+31 
-40 TGSGVIDAGSINAD
+40 
-54 TVCIDDVESG
+54 
-64 TVICKRL
+64 
-71 IAKRVQAPE
+71 
-80 VFASESAAVS
+80 
-90 CFLSAAYV
+90 
-98 ETGKLTAAISEV
+98 
-110 DEVVAQ
+110 
-116 EVVNLTPKKRTLFG
+116 
-130 TLFASMLRS
+130 
-139 FWTALTAPRQK
+139 
-150 AEVLDAEFVPA
+150 
-161 QEDHTETV
+161 
-169 QNEGSAEFSAS
+169 NE
-180 DQSVPEVEE
+180 
-189 KQEDV
+189 
-194 VDEELNRIV
+194 N
-203 GLFKLSREQGYN
+203 N
-215 PDVAIRMCFVDETGT
+215 PDAAIRMCFVDETGT

-267 LSILNPLYFIEELGE
+267 LSIFNPLYFIEELGE

-324 KRCREEIRSLEE
+324 KRCREEIRGLEE

-356 QAEQEVTLQA
+356 QAEQELTLQA
-366 DLLRREIAEL
+366 DTLREEIAEL
-376 EQRQFSSMDVS
+376 EQRQFSGMDVS
-387 AMQERLVELSGR
+387 GMQERLVELSGR
-399 YEEAARDERADTS
+399 YEEAARDERTDTS

-417 LQLLREKI
+417 LQTLREKI
-425 ARREVEKYQSKFTE
+425 ARREGEQYQSKFTE

-457 ENAAYKAF
+457 ESAAYKAF

-615 QANASIAEI
+615 QANANIAEI
-624 KRKMANVIAYISKRA
+624 KRKMADVIAYISKRA

-737 LQVKPIRPI
+737 LQVKPVRPI
-746 AFAEQRAA
+746 VFAEQRAA

>member
-1 MKTVYIPKGETVH
+1 MKKIEQFQITSLMLSGFKSYEEPTELVFGNPTVITGGNGRGKSSIADAIAFAVTGCPFFGER
-14 YESLATEHLV
+14 
-24 VHGRLHV
+24 GIDRLH
-31 TYGVKAQSI
+31 
-40 TGSGVIDAGSINAD
+40 
-54 TVCIDDVESG
+54 
-64 TVICKRL
+64 
-71 IAKRVQAPE
+71 
-80 VFASESAAVS
+80 
-90 CFLSAAYV
+90 
-98 ETGKLTAAISEV
+98 
-110 DEVVAQ
+110 
-116 EVVNLTPKKRTLFG
+116 
-130 TLFASMLRS
+130 
-139 FWTALTAPRQK
+139 
-150 AEVLDAEFVPA
+150 
-161 QEDHTETV
+161 
-169 QNEGSAEFSAS
+169 NE
-180 DQSVPEVEE
+180 
-189 KQEDV
+189 
-194 VDEELNRIV
+194 N
-203 GLFKLSREQGYN
+203 N

-324 KRCREEIRSLEE
+324 KRCREEIRGLEE

-356 QAEQEVTLQA
+356 QAEQELTLQA
-366 DLLRREIAEL
+366 DTLREEIAEL

-399 YEEAARDERADTS
+399 YEEAARDERTDTT

-417 LQLLREKI
+417 LQTLREKI
-425 ARREVEKYQSKFTE
+425 ARREGEQYQSKFTE

-457 ENAAYKAF
+457 ESAAYKAF

-594 KIAALQT
+594 KIAALQD

-615 QANASIAEI
+615 QANANIAEI
-624 KRKMANVIAYISKRA
+624 KRKMADVIAYISKRV

-737 LQVKPIRPI
+737 LQVKPVRPI

>member
-1 MKTVYIPKGETVH
+1 MKKIEQFQITSLMLSGFKSYEEPTELVFGNPTVITGGNGRGKSSIADAIAFAVTGCPFFGER
-14 YESLATEHLV
+14 
-24 VHGRLHV
+24 GIDRLH
-31 TYGVKAQSI
+31 
-40 TGSGVIDAGSINAD
+40 
-54 TVCIDDVESG
+54 
-64 TVICKRL
+64 
-71 IAKRVQAPE
+71 
-80 VFASESAAVS
+80 
-90 CFLSAAYV
+90 
-98 ETGKLTAAISEV
+98 
-110 DEVVAQ
+110 
-116 EVVNLTPKKRTLFG
+116 
-130 TLFASMLRS
+130 
-139 FWTALTAPRQK
+139 
-150 AEVLDAEFVPA
+150 
-161 QEDHTETV
+161 
-169 QNEGSAEFSAS
+169 NE
-180 DQSVPEVEE
+180 
-189 KQEDV
+189 
-194 VDEELNRIV
+194 N
-203 GLFKLSREQGYN
+203 N

-324 KRCREEIRSLEE
+324 KRCREEIRGLEE

-356 QAEQEVTLQA
+356 QAEQELTLQA
-366 DLLRREIAEL
+366 DALREEITEL
-376 EQRQFSSMDVS
+376 EQRQFSGMDVS
-387 AMQERLVELSGR
+387 NMQERLVELSGR

-465 HAGMECPACHRSVTE
+465 HAGMECPTCHRSVTE

-516 KAADTFAQFKEDDL
+516 KAADTFARFKEDDL

-548 EQASAETERLRA
+548 EQASAETECLRA

-565 TADLEYGNLSQSEY
+565 TADLEYGNLSQAEY
-579 DHLGT
+579 DRLGT

-594 KIAALQT
+594 KVAALQD

-615 QANASIAEI
+615 QANANIAEI
-624 KRKMANVIAYISKRA
+624 KRKMADVIAYISKRA

-674 GRRYDRLSLSEKIRA
+674 GLRYDRLSLSEKIRA

-717 LANVRPTG
+717 LANIRPTG

>member
-1 MKTVYIPKGETVH
+1 MKKIEQFQITSLMLSGFKSYEEPTELVFGNPTVITGGNGRGKSSIADAIAFAVTGCPFFGER
-14 YESLATEHLV
+14 
-24 VHGRLHV
+24 GIDRLH
-31 TYGVKAQSI
+31 
-40 TGSGVIDAGSINAD
+40 
-54 TVCIDDVESG
+54 
-64 TVICKRL
+64 
-71 IAKRVQAPE
+71 
-80 VFASESAAVS
+80 
-90 CFLSAAYV
+90 
-98 ETGKLTAAISEV
+98 
-110 DEVVAQ
+110 
-116 EVVNLTPKKRTLFG
+116 
-130 TLFASMLRS
+130 
-139 FWTALTAPRQK
+139 
-150 AEVLDAEFVPA
+150 
-161 QEDHTETV
+161 
-169 QNEGSAEFSAS
+169 NE
-180 DQSVPEVEE
+180 
-189 KQEDV
+189 
-194 VDEELNRIV
+194 N
-203 GLFKLSREQGYN
+203 N

-267 LSILNPLYFIEELGE
+267 LSIFNPLYFIEELGE

-324 KRCREEIRSLEE
+324 KRCREEIRGLEE

-356 QAEQEVTLQA
+356 QAEQELTLQA
-366 DLLRREIAEL
+366 DTLREEIAEL
-376 EQRQFSSMDVS
+376 EQRQFSGMDVS
-387 AMQERLVELSGR
+387 DMQERLVELSGR

-417 LQLLREKI
+417 LQTLREKI
-425 ARREVEKYQSKFTE
+425 ARREGEQYQSKFTE

-457 ENAAYKAF
+457 ESAAYKAF

-480 QSLPEVQAALK
+480 QSLSEVQAALK

-615 QANASIAEI
+615 QANSSIAEI

>member
-1 MKTVYIPKGETVH
+1 MKKIEQFQITSLMLSGFKSYEEPTELVFGNPTVITGGNGRGKSSIADAIAFAVTGCPFFGER
-14 YESLATEHLV
+14 
-24 VHGRLHV
+24 GIDRLH
-31 TYGVKAQSI
+31 
-40 TGSGVIDAGSINAD
+40 
-54 TVCIDDVESG
+54 
-64 TVICKRL
+64 
-71 IAKRVQAPE
+71 
-80 VFASESAAVS
+80 
-90 CFLSAAYV
+90 
-98 ETGKLTAAISEV
+98 
-110 DEVVAQ
+110 
-116 EVVNLTPKKRTLFG
+116 
-130 TLFASMLRS
+130 
-139 FWTALTAPRQK
+139 
-150 AEVLDAEFVPA
+150 
-161 QEDHTETV
+161 
-169 QNEGSAEFSAS
+169 NE
-180 DQSVPEVEE
+180 
-189 KQEDV
+189 
-194 VDEELNRIV
+194 N
-203 GLFKLSREQGYN
+203 N

-267 LSILNPLYFIEELGE
+267 LSIFNPLYFIEELGE

-324 KRCREEIRSLEE
+324 KRCREEIRGLEE

-356 QAEQEVTLQA
+356 QAEQELTLQA
-366 DLLRREIAEL
+366 DTLREEIAEL
-376 EQRQFSSMDVS
+376 EQRQFFSMDVS
-387 AMQERLVELSGR
+387 DMQERLVELSGR
-399 YEEAARDERADTS
+399 YEEAARDERTDTS

-417 LQLLREKI
+417 LQTLREKI
-425 ARREVEKYQSKFTE
+425 ARREGEQYQSKFTE

-457 ENAAYKAF
+457 ESAAYKAF

-539 MEQRCASLA
+539 LEQRCASLA

-737 LQVKPIRPI
+737 LQVKPVRPI
-746 AFAEQRAA
+746 VFAEQRAA

>member
-1 MKTVYIPKGETVH
+1 MKKIEQFQITSLMLSGFKSYEEPTELVFGNPTVITGGNGRGKSSIADAIAFAVTGCPFFGER
-14 YESLATEHLV
+14 
-24 VHGRLHV
+24 GIDRLH
-31 TYGVKAQSI
+31 
-40 TGSGVIDAGSINAD
+40 
-54 TVCIDDVESG
+54 
-64 TVICKRL
+64 
-71 IAKRVQAPE
+71 
-80 VFASESAAVS
+80 
-90 CFLSAAYV
+90 
-98 ETGKLTAAISEV
+98 
-110 DEVVAQ
+110 
-116 EVVNLTPKKRTLFG
+116 
-130 TLFASMLRS
+130 
-139 FWTALTAPRQK
+139 
-150 AEVLDAEFVPA
+150 
-161 QEDHTETV
+161 
-169 QNEGSAEFSAS
+169 NE
-180 DQSVPEVEE
+180 
-189 KQEDV
+189 
-194 VDEELNRIV
+194 N
-203 GLFKLSREQGYN
+203 N
-215 PDVAIRMCFVDETGT
+215 PDVAIRMCLVDETGT

-366 DLLRREIAEL
+366 GLLRREIAEL

-480 QSLPEVQAALK
+480 QSLSEVQAALK

-516 KAADTFAQFKEDDL
+516 KAADTFARFKEDDL

-548 EQASAETERLRA
+548 EQASAETECLRA

-565 TADLEYGNLSQSEY
+565 TADLEYGNLSQAEY
-579 DHLGT
+579 DRLGT

-594 KIAALQT
+594 KIAALQD

-615 QANASIAEI
+615 QANANIAEI
-624 KRKMANVIAYISKRA
+624 KRKMADVIAYISKRA

>member
-1 MKTVYIPKGETVH
+1 MKKIEQFQITSLMLSGFKSYEEPTELVFGNPTVITGGNGRGKSSIADAIAFAVTGCPFFGER
-14 YESLATEHLV
+14 
-24 VHGRLHV
+24 GIDRLH
-31 TYGVKAQSI
+31 
-40 TGSGVIDAGSINAD
+40 
-54 TVCIDDVESG
+54 
-64 TVICKRL
+64 
-71 IAKRVQAPE
+71 
-80 VFASESAAVS
+80 
-90 CFLSAAYV
+90 
-98 ETGKLTAAISEV
+98 
-110 DEVVAQ
+110 
-116 EVVNLTPKKRTLFG
+116 
-130 TLFASMLRS
+130 
-139 FWTALTAPRQK
+139 
-150 AEVLDAEFVPA
+150 
-161 QEDHTETV
+161 
-169 QNEGSAEFSAS
+169 NE
-180 DQSVPEVEE
+180 
-189 KQEDV
+189 
-194 VDEELNRIV
+194 N
-203 GLFKLSREQGYN
+203 N

-356 QAEQEVTLQA
+356 QAEQELTLQA
-366 DLLRREIAEL
+366 DALRREIAEL
-376 EQRQFSSMDVS
+376 EQRQFSGMDVS

-425 ARREVEKYQSKFTE
+425 ARREVEQYQSKFTK

-457 ENAAYKAF
+457 ESAAYKAF

-516 KAADTFAQFKEDDL
+516 KAADTFARFKEDDL

-615 QANASIAEI
+615 QANANIAEI
-624 KRKMANVIAYISKRA
+624 KRKMADVIAYISKRA

-674 GRRYDRLSLSEKIRA
+674 GRRFDRLSLSEKIRA

-737 LQVKPIRPI
+737 LQVKPVRPI

>member
-1 MKTVYIPKGETVH
+1 MKKIEQFQITSLMLSGFKSYEEPTELVFGNPTVITGGNGRGKSSIADAIAFAVTGCPFFGER
-14 YESLATEHLV
+14 
-24 VHGRLHV
+24 GIDRLH
-31 TYGVKAQSI
+31 
-40 TGSGVIDAGSINAD
+40 
-54 TVCIDDVESG
+54 
-64 TVICKRL
+64 
-71 IAKRVQAPE
+71 
-80 VFASESAAVS
+80 
-90 CFLSAAYV
+90 
-98 ETGKLTAAISEV
+98 
-110 DEVVAQ
+110 
-116 EVVNLTPKKRTLFG
+116 
-130 TLFASMLRS
+130 
-139 FWTALTAPRQK
+139 
-150 AEVLDAEFVPA
+150 
-161 QEDHTETV
+161 
-169 QNEGSAEFSAS
+169 NE
-180 DQSVPEVEE
+180 
-189 KQEDV
+189 
-194 VDEELNRIV
+194 N
-203 GLFKLSREQGYN
+203 N

-267 LSILNPLYFIEELGE
+267 LSIFNPLYFIEELGE

-324 KRCREEIRSLEE
+324 KRCREEIRGLEE

-356 QAEQEVTLQA
+356 QAEQELTLQA
-366 DLLRREIAEL
+366 DTLRKEIAKL
-376 EQRQFSSMDVS
+376 EQRQFSGMDVS
-387 AMQERLVELSGR
+387 DMQERLVELSGR
-399 YEEAARDERADTS
+399 YEEAARDERTDTS

-417 LQLLREKI
+417 LQTLREKI
-425 ARREVEKYQSKFTE
+425 ARREGEQYQSKFTE

-457 ENAAYKAF
+457 ESAAYKAF

-615 QANASIAEI
+615 QASASIAEI

-737 LQVKPIRPI
+737 LQVKPVRPI
-746 AFAEQRAA
+746 VFAEQRAA

>member
-1 MKTVYIPKGETVH
+1 MKKIEQFQITSLMLSGFKSYEEPTELVFGNPTVITGGNGRGKSSIADAIAFAVTGCPFFGER
-14 YESLATEHLV
+14 
-24 VHGRLHV
+24 GIDRLH
-31 TYGVKAQSI
+31 
-40 TGSGVIDAGSINAD
+40 
-54 TVCIDDVESG
+54 
-64 TVICKRL
+64 
-71 IAKRVQAPE
+71 
-80 VFASESAAVS
+80 
-90 CFLSAAYV
+90 
-98 ETGKLTAAISEV
+98 
-110 DEVVAQ
+110 
-116 EVVNLTPKKRTLFG
+116 
-130 TLFASMLRS
+130 
-139 FWTALTAPRQK
+139 
-150 AEVLDAEFVPA
+150 
-161 QEDHTETV
+161 
-169 QNEGSAEFSAS
+169 NE
-180 DQSVPEVEE
+180 
-189 KQEDV
+189 
-194 VDEELNRIV
+194 N
-203 GLFKLSREQGYN
+203 N

-267 LSILNPLYFIEELGE
+267 LSIFNPLYFIEELGE

-324 KRCREEIRSLEE
+324 KRCREEIRGLEE

-356 QAEQEVTLQA
+356 QAEQELTLQA
-366 DLLRREIAEL
+366 DTLREEIAEL
-376 EQRQFSSMDVS
+376 EQRQFSGMDVS
-387 AMQERLVELSGR
+387 DMQERLVELSGR
-399 YEEAARDERADTS
+399 YEEAARDERTDTS

-417 LQLLREKI
+417 IQTLREKI
-425 ARREVEKYQSKFTE
+425 ARREGEQYQSKFTE

-457 ENAAYKAF
+457 ESAAYKAF

-548 EQASAETERLRA
+548 EQASAEMERLRA

-615 QANASIAEI
+615 QANSSIAEI